1 MSRSGDSHRLL
12 AFLFALGLCLPMQAG
27 AVQAASRSVGE
38 SGLPIPRFV
47 SLSSNKVNMRTGPGV
62 RYPVAWVYRRARLPL
77 MVTGE
82 YQYWR
87 KVRDIDG
94 AEGWI
99 HKSLLSGRRT
109 AIVQDGV
116 RALRASPSDGAP
128 TVALAEPGVIGM
140 LVACDGAWCRL
151 EADEHAGW
159 LPRPA
164 IFGALPNEDFD

>member
-1 MSRSGDSHRLL
+1 MSRRGDSRRLL
-12 AFLFALGLCLPMQAG
+12 ALFLALALCLLARPGVAQDAR
-27 AVQAASRSVGE
+27 ANVGE

-47 SLSSNKVNMRTGPGV
+47 SLSSSKVNMRTGPGV
-62 RYPVAWVYRRARLPL
+62 RYPVAWVYRRAGLPL

-109 AIVQDGV
+109 AMVQDGIQTLRSDPSEAARV
-116 RALRASPSDGAP
+116 VARAEA
-128 TVALAEPGVIGM
+128 GVIAM
-140 LVACDGAWCRL
+140 LVACAGPWCRV
-151 EADEHAGW
+151 ETDEHGGW

-164 IFGALPNEDFD
+164 IFGTFPNEDFD